1 VESRLFELDRRTR
14 TTAAPQD
21 FDTQV
26 GQFVQQVIRSVDAD
40 MRRQPASMVYEL
52 LRIHVARRLP
62 GIEVDQEL
70 LRDAAAK
77 IAAGYPVSTRQ
88 RSSAASWP
96 VALTRRGWAG
106 AVLRAVRRAARRER
120 REVRGLRPRVLWSC
134 SSII

>member
-1 VESRLFELDRRTR
+1 LESRLFDLDHDTGM
-14 TTAAPQD
+14 TTPPQD

-26 GQFVQQVIRSVDAD
+26 GQFVRQVIRSVDAE

-77 IAAGYPVSTRQ
+77 IAAGYPV
-88 RSSAASWP
+88 
-96 VALTRRGWAG
+96 
-106 AVLRAVRRAARRER
+106 
-120 REVRGLRPRVLWSC
+120 
-134 SSII
+134 

>member
-40 MRRQPASMVYEL
+40 MRRQPASMVYQL

-77 IAAGYPVSTRQ
+77 IAAGYPV
-88 RSSAASWP
+88 
-96 VALTRRGWAG
+96 
-106 AVLRAVRRAARRER
+106 
-120 REVRGLRPRVLWSC
+120 
-134 SSII
+134 